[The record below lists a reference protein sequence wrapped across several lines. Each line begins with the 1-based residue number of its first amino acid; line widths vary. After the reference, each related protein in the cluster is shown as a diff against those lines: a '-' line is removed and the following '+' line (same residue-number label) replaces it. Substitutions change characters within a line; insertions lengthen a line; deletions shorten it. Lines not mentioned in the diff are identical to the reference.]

1 MGKRHAEGSEM
12 LQQAH
17 YDKISHDYESHYGDV
32 YSLAYR
38 ERFINAP
45 LLAGLD
51 LTGREVFEAMC
62 GSGTVTGDLLA
73 RGAQVTGLDISPR
86 MMAVF
91 AARWPESR
99 AITGSISATGL
110 PDASFDTITIVGG
123 LHHLHPDLDR
133 AMDEMYRI
141 LKPDG
146 FLCFMEPHT
155 GSLPDLFRKLW
166 YHFDASFESNEAA
179 VDLDALAKRNAGRFT
194 VVSTKYRGSIAFLLV
209 FNSMIFRVPQRLKR
223 FYAPPLLALEGLMGR
238 LQGKRLSCFSI
249 SQWQKLPEESS
260 PAGR

>member
-1 MGKRHAEGSEM
+1 MGESHVAGNEA

-17 YDKISHDYESHYGDV
+17 YDKISRDYELHYGDT

-51 LTGREVFEAMC
+51 LTGREVLEAMC
-62 GSGTVTGDLLA
+62 GSGTVTGDLLGRNA
-73 RGAQVTGLDISPR
+73 HVMGFDISPQ
-86 MMAVF
+86 MMAAF
-91 AARWPESR
+91 AQRWPGCG
-99 AITGSISATGL
+99 AITGSIFATGL
-110 PDASFDTITIVGG
+110 SDASFDAITIVGG

-141 LKPDG
+141 LKPGG
-146 FLCFMEPHT
+146 FLCFMEPHA

-166 YHFDASFESNEAA
+166 YRFDPTFERNEAA
-179 VDLDALAKRNAGRFT
+179 VDLDALAQRNAGRFA

-209 FNSMIFRVPQRLKR
+209 FNSMIFRVPLRLKR
-223 FYAPPLLALEGLMGR
+223 YYAPPLLALEGLIGR
-238 LQGKRLSCFSI
+238 LQGKQLSCFSI
-249 SQWQKLPEESS
+249 SQWRKLPEESP

>member
-1 MGKRHAEGSEM
+1 MGEHRAGGSEM

-17 YDKISHDYESHYGDV
+17 YDKISHDYELHYGDV

-73 RGAQVTGLDISPR
+73 RGAQVTGLDISPQ

-91 AARWPESR
+91 AERWPDCR
-99 AITGSISATGL
+99 ALTGSIFATEL
-110 PDASFDTITIVGG
+110 PDASFDTITVVGG

-146 FLCFMEPHT
+146 YLCFMEPHA

-166 YHFDASFESNEAA
+166 YRFDPTFESNEAA
-179 VDLDALAKRNAGRFT
+179 VDLDALAKRNAGRFA

-209 FNSMIFRVPQRLKR
+209 FNSMIFRVPLRLKR
-223 FYAPPLLALEGLMGR
+223 YYAPPLLALEGFINR
-238 LQGKRLSCFSI
+238 LQRKQLSCFSV
-249 SQWQKLPEESS
+249 SQWRKRLEES
-260 PAGR
+260 PPVGR